1 MRFYK
6 GLQLNK
12 EQPLNAQWLK
22 GFIIGMFAALAFMAI
37 MAWTGGTYPY

>member
-1 MRFYK
+1 MFYK
-6 GLQLNK
+6 GRQLQPK
-12 EQPLNAQWLK
+12 PLNAQWLK